1 MKHLLLIL
9 LALFIAGI
17 LSSCR
22 TRYIPVESVR
32 TEYIA
37 ADTSSLIK
45 TLSERFRAERVNEKS
60 RDSVIDR
67 TTEKVTLREN
77 GDTAKVVITRYVK
90 VTSDM
95 EREMENIIKEQRDSI
110 RELMRES
117 SYIRTDTIRVPYPV
131 EKKLSLRE
139 KAGYMAKG
147 AIATVLILAVL
158 TFIAWIVRR
167 SRKM

>member
-9 LALFIAGI
+9 LALLIAGI

-37 ADTSSLIK
+37 TDTSSLIK
-45 TLSERFRAERVNEKS
+45 TLSERFRAERASEKS
-60 RDSVIDR
+60 RDSVIDK

-77 GDTAKVVITRYVK
+77 GDTAKVIITRYVK
-90 VTSDM
+90 VTSDR

-131 EKKLSLRE
+131 EKKLSFKE

-147 AIATVLILAVL
+147 TIATVLILAVL
-158 TFIAWIVRR
+158 NFIAWIVRR